1 MNIKP
6 KASKI
11 TIKNKAS
18 HMISNLVSKTTLIKE
33 DPKISFKKN
42 KIYQIQ
48 KYKTKI
54 QNLK

>member
-48 KYKTKI
+48 KCKTKI